1 MIDVITVDNTF
12 LVLNSVLPLL
22 CRHQSSMKHF
32 AFLLLLIWLNEGVQ
46 GTYLLHGNMACL
58 LLPQLQDRNVMFTS
72 HLWWDE

>member
-46 GTYLLHGNMACL
+46 GTYLFCMACL
-58 LLPQLQDRNVMFTS
+58 LLPQLQDRNVMFSS